1 MYTFYLFS
9 YIWLM
14 KRYRISLSR
23 TCFMKEI
30 NMSYL
35 DPMFMFNK
43 CGEVCDKSSD
53 IERNTI
59 KMFT

>member
-1 MYTFYLFS
+1 
-9 YIWLM
+9 
-14 KRYRISLSR
+14 
-23 TCFMKEI
+23 MKEI

-35 DPMFMFNK
+35 DPMFTFNK

-53 IERNTI
+53 IERNTM